1 MTQGIL
7 FLCQCVSIG
16 NQVRKLLTILGLPQ
30 NSSKDDVN
38 SVYKRLMGNLAEKNF
53 PPGSQASGQAAQ
65 CRWAIEQAYSNLSK
79 PEEADEEQAA
89 PVDPEAQSRPRLG
102 QMCVASGMITM
113 EQLQEAVEA
122 QIKEGL
128 PLGEMLQSL
137 HFISQAELDGLL
149 LGQQMID
156 VPSACVDPV
165 GLRLILLGLVSED
178 MVFVT
183 QMEQKALGD
192 SIGDLLVRRGWVDR
206 QVLAA
211 LTQ

>member
-1 MTQGIL
+1 M
-7 FLCQCVSIG
+7 G
-16 NQVRKLLTILGLPQ
+16 NQVRKLLSIFGLPP
-30 NSSKDDVN
+30 NSSKEAIN
-38 SVYKRLMGNLAEKNF
+38 AVYKQLMANLAEKNF
-53 PPGSQASGQAAQ
+53 PPGTQASGQAAQ

-79 PEEADEEQAA
+79 TDGGQDEEETA

-102 QMCVASGMITM
+102 QMCIAAGMITM
-113 EQLQEAVEA
+113 EQLQQAVEA

-128 PLGEMLQSL
+128 PLGEVLQSL

-165 GLRLILLGLVSED
+165 GLRLISLGLVSED

-192 SIGDLLVRRGWVDR
+192 SIGELLVRHGWVDR

>member
-1 MTQGIL
+1 MA
-7 FLCQCVSIG
+7 
-16 NQVRKLLTILGLPQ
+16 
-30 NSSKDDVN
+30 
-38 SVYKRLMGNLAEKNF
+38 NLAERNF

-65 CRWAIEQAYSNLSK
+65 CRWAIEQAYSQLS
-79 PEEADEEQAA
+79 A
-89 PVDPEAQSRPRLG
+89 PGAKKEPDDDHEVAVDPESQMRPRLG
-102 QMCVASGMITM
+102 QMCVASGMISM

-128 PLGEMLQSL
+128 PLGQVLQSK

-156 VPSACVDPV
+156 VPSGCVDPV
-165 GLRLILLGLVSED
+165 GQRLILLGLVSED

-211 LTQ
+211 LTT